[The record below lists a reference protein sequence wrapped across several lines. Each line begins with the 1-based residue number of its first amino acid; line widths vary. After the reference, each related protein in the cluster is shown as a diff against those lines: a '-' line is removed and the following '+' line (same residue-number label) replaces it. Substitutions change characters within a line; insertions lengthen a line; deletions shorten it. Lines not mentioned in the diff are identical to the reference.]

1 MNRILLPALFAVVL
15 AGCGGGLAQNSA
27 LAPSPST
34 NPVATVPAA
43 VPTGTDAV
51 LTSKPLVPTAPVA
64 SPLPRVTLPT
74 ELPPQVRE
82 VVRLA
87 QTTLGENIL
96 LSYVQTI
103 SEPYHLS
110 ADQVIYLSDLGLSGS
125 VVNALLTH
133 ETVLAGRAAAVATT
147 PSAATGSASDVP
159 RNVQAEVTA
168 TQASAIAT
176 DLATAPASGSE
187 PVVGANLNAPGPGVS
202 GPNPTT
208 ILYGPTQPTTIVVT
222 EPAATVIDYNTFYD
236 SLSPYGSWV
245 DVADYGYCW
254 RPTVSIVDTSWQPYC
269 HNGSWAWS
277 DQGWYWNSG
286 YSWGWAPFHYGR
298 WHQSS
303 HAGWVWQPGCD
314 WGPAWVNWS
323 YTGSHCA
330 WAALPPECRW
340 SSGVG
345 FSWWHGGS
353 RVSVGF
359 GLHENC
365 WVGIGWS
372 DFCRP
377 NLHNHRV
384 PQARLTEIVSQ
395 GHSSVVGNHS
405 QVVNINGQHNTVIIN
420 NGAPYEKVRGAT
432 RDEIRKVSIADVSRP
447 SDAVSQ
453 VSSAARPV
461 VSAYRPHLEANK
473 VQPQAPSV
481 SVLNRQRDEERKTAA
496 APASL
501 SSRPN
506 GGPVLSGAGI
516 GSSLAPRRSDA
527 GFGLNPSVNSGR
539 PAAASGFVNSGV
551 VAPLRTHDPGSLID
565 RIPASRSQTL
575 PNVRSAESPGAARP
589 SVGSA
594 REYTSRA
601 AVSPSIPT
609 SPSIPSSRTATFA
622 SPTTGS
628 TALIQDPART
638 QNPSIT
644 SRAEIRKPVSGVA
657 SSYGAPPVAAARS
670 VVANSAPAAA
680 PVYSTAP
687 TASVT
692 PGYSAS
698 SGISRPSYSASEP
711 PPRLGS
717 PSARPT
723 PSYSTPTYRPEPA
736 PSYSTAVP
744 NRNYPTP
751 TPNYSGPT
759 AGRSYSE
766 SVPSYSAAAPSR
778 SFSSS
783 PPSYSP
789 PPQVHSAPVHSA
801 SPPSSPPSHSTAGS
815 SSGSNN
821 KNGREH

>member
-1 MNRILLPALFAVVL
+1 MNRILLPVLFAVVL

-27 LAPSPST
+27 LAPSLST
-34 NPVATVPAA
+34 NPVSPVPAA
-43 VPTGTDAV
+43 GPTGTDASLPTV
-51 LTSKPLVPTAPVA
+51 LTPKPLDPTARVA
-64 SPLPRVTLPT
+64 SPLPRLTVPT
-74 ELPPQVRE
+74 EIPPQVRE

-133 ETVLAGRAAAVATT
+133 ETALAGRAATMAAT
-147 PSAATGSASDVP
+147 PEAATGSTSDVS
-159 RNVQAEVTA
+159 RIVQAEVTA

-176 DLATAPASGSE
+176 ELATEPTPAS
-187 PVVGANLNAPGPGVS
+187 VPGPGVS

-208 ILYGPTQPTTIVVT
+208 HIYGPPQPTTVVVT
-222 EPAATVIDYNTFYD
+222 EPAPTVIDYNTFYD

-254 RPTVSIVDTSWQPYC
+254 RPTVSVVDTSWQPYC

-365 WVGIGWS
+365 WIGIGWS

-377 NLHNHRV
+377 NLHHHRV

-447 SDAVSQ
+447 SEAVSQ
-453 VSSAARPV
+453 MPSASSARPV

-496 APASL
+496 APANL

-506 GGPVLSGAGI
+506 SGQVSSGAGI
-516 GSSLAPRRSDA
+516 GSSLAPRRNDA
-527 GFGLNPSVNSGR
+527 GFGLNPSVSSGR
-539 PAAASGFVNSGV
+539 PSAASGLVNSGT
-551 VAPLRTHDPGSLID
+551 VAPLRTHDLGSSITV
-565 RIPASRSQTL
+565 IPASRSQTL
-575 PNVRSAESPGAARP
+575 PNVRSAESPGAPRP

-594 REYTSRA
+594 REYTPGV
-601 AVSPSIPT
+601 AVSPSRPA
-609 SPSIPSSRTATFA
+609 SPSIPSSRSATFA

-638 QNPSIT
+638 QNPSMT
-644 SRAEIRKPVSGVA
+644 SRTEIRKPASGFA
-657 SSYGAPPVAAARS
+657 SSSGAPPAAASRS
-670 VVANSAPAAA
+670 VVANSSAS
-680 PVYSTAP
+680 PVYSSAPTAP
-687 TASVT
+687 TGSAI

-698 SGISRPSYSASEP
+698 AGVARPSYSASEP
-711 PPRLGS
+711 TARLS
-717 PSARPT
+717 ASSARPT
-723 PSYSTPTYRPEPA
+723 ASYSTPTYRAEPA

-759 AGRSYSE
+759 ASRGYTD
-766 SVPSYSAAAPSR
+766 PAPSR
-778 SFSSS
+778 SFSS
-783 PPSYSP
+783 PAPSYSP
-789 PPQVHSAPVHSA
+789 PPQVHSAPVHSP
-801 SPPSSPPSHSTAGS
+801 SPPSSPPSHSNAGS